1 MVVSTGA
8 VIAATT
14 SEWGVGLL
22 DDLDRPLVELAEE
35 RVLLELRQLVCLR
48 HLGEIGRADRAGLLG
63 LLEQLPDVLD
73 DEDALDVGLTH
84 AGQGDARLSADT
96 LSHSEALCLGSAAK
110 IPRGS

>member
-8 VIAATT
+8 VIGDDLGV
-14 SEWGVGLL
+14 GVGLL

-35 RVLLELRQLVCLR
+35 RVLLGSVSSYASATSARSDAR
-48 HLGEIGRADRAGLLG
+48 IGAGLLG

-84 AGQGDARLSADT
+84 AGRDARLSADT
-96 LSHSEALCLGSAAK
+96 PTR
-110 IPRGS
+110 IPRPSV